1 MIKAG
6 KSGQR
11 TETGLSEKTGGL
23 LQFEKEDLEVVSSA
37 LLFTITS
44 FILPVKSDEKFSDPP
59 QAPK

>member
-23 LQFEKEDLEVVSSA
+23 LQFEKDLEVVSSA
-37 LLFTITS
+37 LLSTITS